1 MPARQTRDIRA
12 TARSE
17 FGWDDLRP
25 EQVEAIASLLDGHD
39 TLVVMPTGAGKSAIY
54 QVAGMLLEGPTV
66 VISPLL
72 ALQHDQIAGLAERSA
87 SGAVAVNSSLSA
99 AQAEDAWERVAAGRA
114 EFLFLTPEQLAN
126 DEVLR
131 RLSALSPRLLVVDE
145 AHCVSSWGHDFR
157 PDYLRIAD
165 VRGQLGGQPGDLRVL
180 ALTATAAP
188 PVRSEIVE
196 RLDMRDAHQVVRGFD
211 RPNLHLAAEQ
221 FADDDVKRE
230 ALLDW
235 VAGAGTPSIVYV
247 GTRKDTD
254 WYAARLAE
262 RGLRALA
269 YHAGLRKADRET
281 CHEEFQEGT
290 ADVVVATSA
299 FGMGIDKAD
308 VRAVAHA
315 HIPESVDAYYQEIG
329 RAGRDGEPA
338 RVRLFY
344 RTEDLGLRRFFGTAR
359 FDEDT
364 VRLVHKEVLG
374 EPDRVAGLV
383 RRTGLNRRRLT
394 AAVGLLED
402 AGVVE
407 VDGRRVVRAVDG
419 APAPAQA
426 LEAAREKAETR
437 QVMARS
443 RLEMVRG
450 YAETT
455 DCRRRYL
462 LGYFGEDLEHPCG
475 NCDTCDAGIAPD
487 AEAGEDDAFTPA
499 GRVRHPEFGEGVVM
513 QQGGGRVTVLFEEA
527 GYRTLDVETA
537 LEHRLLEP
545 C

>member
-1 MPARQTRDIRA
+1 MPATRTRDIRA
-12 TARSE
+12 TARSA
-17 FGWDDLRP
+17 FGWEDLRP
-25 EQVEAIASLLDGHD
+25 EQVEAVASLLDGHD

-54 QVAGMLLEGPTV
+54 QVAGTLLEGPTV
-66 VISPLL
+66 VLSPLL

-99 AQAEDAWERVAAGRA
+99 AEAEEAWERVTSGTA

-126 DEVLR
+126 DDVLQR
-131 RLSALSPRLLVVDE
+131 VSELGPRLLVVDE
-145 AHCVSSWGHDFR
+145 AHCVSGWGHDFR

-165 VRGQLGGQPGDLRVL
+165 VRGQLGDLRVL

-188 PVRSEIVE
+188 PVRSEIIE
-196 RLDMRDAHQVVRGFD
+196 RLAMRDAHQVVRGFD

-221 FADDDVKRE
+221 FADDSVKRE

-235 VAGAGTPSIVYV
+235 VTEAGTPSIVYV

-262 RGLRALA
+262 RGMRALA
-269 YHAGLRKADRET
+269 YHAGLRRADREA
-281 CHEEFQEGT
+281 CHAEFQQGT

-315 HIPESVDAYYQEIG
+315 HIPESVDAYYQEVG

-364 VRLVHKEVLG
+364 VRTVYQELRR
-374 EPDRVAGLV
+374 EPDLVAGLV
-383 RRTGLNRRRLT
+383 RRTGLNRRRVT
-394 AAVGLLED
+394 AAIGLLED

-407 VDGRRVVRAVDG
+407 VDRRRLVRAVDG
-419 APAPAQA
+419 APAPARA
-426 LEAAREKAETR
+426 LEVAREKAETR

-462 LGYFGEDLEHPCG
+462 LGYFGEDLERPCG
-475 NCDTCDAGIAPD
+475 HCDTCDAGIAPD
-487 AEAGEDDAFTPA
+487 AEAGEDDAFAPA

-537 LEHRLLEP
+537 LEHDLLVP

>member
-1 MPARQTRDIRA
+1 
-12 TARSE
+12 
-17 FGWDDLRP
+17 L
-25 EQVEAIASLLDGHD
+25 VE
-39 TLVVMPTGAGKSAIY
+39 
-54 QVAGMLLEGPTV
+54 
-66 VISPLL
+66 
-72 ALQHDQIAGLAERSA
+72 
-87 SGAVAVNSSLSA
+87 
-99 AQAEDAWERVAAGRA
+99 
-114 EFLFLTPEQLAN
+114 
-126 DEVLR
+126 
-131 RLSALSPRLLVVDE
+131 
-145 AHCVSSWGHDFR
+145 
-157 PDYLRIAD
+157 
-165 VRGQLGGQPGDLRVL
+165 
-180 ALTATAAP
+180 
-188 PVRSEIVE
+188 
-196 RLDMRDAHQVVRGFD
+196 
-211 RPNLHLAAEQ
+211 
-221 FADDDVKRE
+221 
-230 ALLDW
+230 W
-235 VAGAGTPSIVYV
+235 VAEAGTPSLVYV

-269 YHAGLRKADRET
+269 YHAGLRREDRAR
-281 CHEEFQEGT
+281 CHEQFQDGS

-338 RVRLFY
+338 RARLFY

-364 VRLVHKEVLG
+364 VRRVYQEVRG
-374 EPDRVAGLV
+374 EPDRIAGLV
-383 RRTGLNRRRLT
+383 RRTGLNRRKVT

-402 AGVVE
+402 ADLLE
-407 VDGRRVVRAVDG
+407 VDDRRTVRAVES
-419 APAPAQA
+419 APTPARA
-426 LEAAREKAETR
+426 LAAAREKAENR
-437 QVMARS
+437 QAMSRS

-462 LGYFGEDLEHPCG
+462 LGYFGEELDHPCG
-475 NCDTCDAGIAPD
+475 NCDTCDTGVAPD
-487 AEAGEDDAFTPA
+487 TEAAEDDAFTPA

-537 LEHRLLEP
+537 LEGDLLVP
-545 C
+545 CQAG

>member
-1 MPARQTRDIRA
+1 MPARRTRDIRA

-17 FGWDDLRP
+17 FGWHDLRP
-25 EQVEAIASLLDGHD
+25 EQVEAVESLLDGHD

-66 VISPLL
+66 VLSPLL

-99 AQAEDAWERVAAGRA
+99 AQAREAWERVEAGTA

-126 DEVLR
+126 DEVVK
-131 RLSALSPRLLVVDE
+131 RLAALSPRLLVVDE

-165 VRGQLGGQPGDLRVL
+165 VRSQLGDPRVL

-188 PVRSEIVE
+188 PVRSEIAE
-196 RLDMRDAHQVVRGFD
+196 RLDMQEAHQVVRGFD
-211 RPNLHLAAEQ
+211 RPNLHLGVEQ

-235 VAGAGTPSIVYV
+235 VTDAGTPSIVYV
-247 GTRKDTD
+247 GTRRDTD

-262 RGLRALA
+262 RGLRALS

-281 CHEEFQEGT
+281 CHREFQEGT

-308 VRAVAHA
+308 VRVVAHA

-364 VRLVHKEVLG
+364 ARTVYQEVRA
-374 EPDRVAGLV
+374 EPDLVAGLV
-383 RRTGLNRRRLT
+383 RRTGLNRRRVT

-402 AGVVE
+402 ADVVE
-407 VDGRRVVRAVDG
+407 VDERRVVRAVDG
-419 APAPAQA
+419 APGPAEA
-426 LEAAREKAETR
+426 LEVAREKAENR

-487 AEAGEDDAFTPA
+487 PEAGEDDAFTPA

-537 LEHRLLEP
+537 LENRLLEP

>member
-1 MPARQTRDIRA
+1 MPASRSRDIRT
-12 TARSE
+12 TASSE
-17 FGWDDLRP
+17 FGWASLRP
-25 EQVEAIASLLDGHD
+25 EQVEAISSLLGGHD
-39 TLVVMPTGAGKSAIY
+39 TVAVMPPGAGKSAIY
-54 QVAGMLLEGPTV
+54 QVAGVMLDGPTV
-66 VISPLL
+66 VLSPLL

-87 SGAVAVNSSLSA
+87 SGAVAVNSSQPASEN
-99 AQAEDAWERVAAGRA
+99 AEAWQRVEAGTA

-126 DEVLR
+126 EDVVR
-131 RLSALSPRLLVVDE
+131 RLAELAPALLVVDE

-165 VRGQLGGQPGDLRVL
+165 VRGQLPDLRVL

-196 RLDMRDAHQVVRGFD
+196 RLAMQDARQVVRGFD
-211 RPNLHLAAEQ
+211 RANLHLAADQ
-221 FADDDVKRE
+221 FSDDDVKRE
-230 ALLDW
+230 ALVEW
-235 VAGAGTPSIVYV
+235 VAEAGTPSLVYV

-269 YHAGLRKADRET
+269 YHAGLRREDRAR
-281 CHEEFQEGT
+281 CHEQFQDGS

-338 RVRLFY
+338 RARLFY

-364 VRLVHKEVLG
+364 VRRVYQEVRG
-374 EPDRVAGLV
+374 EPDRIAGLV
-383 RRTGLNRRRLT
+383 RRTGLNRRKVT

-402 AGVVE
+402 ADLLE
-407 VDGRRVVRAVDG
+407 VDDRRTVRAVES
-419 APAPAQA
+419 APTPARA
-426 LEAAREKAETR
+426 LAAAREKAENR
-437 QVMARS
+437 QAMSRS

-462 LGYFGEDLEHPCG
+462 LGYFGEELDHPCG
-475 NCDTCDAGIAPD
+475 NCDTCDTGVAPD
-487 AEAGEDDAFTPA
+487 TEAAEDDAFTPV

-537 LEHRLLEP
+537 LEGDLLVP
-545 C
+545 CQAG

>member
-1 MPARQTRDIRA
+1 MPATRTRDIRA

-17 FGWDDLRP
+17 FGWEDLRP

-39 TLVVMPTGAGKSAIY
+39 TLAVMPTGAGKSAIY

-66 VISPLL
+66 VLSPLL

-87 SGAVAVNSSLSA
+87 SGAVAVNSTLSA
-99 AQAEDAWERVAAGRA
+99 AQTEQAWERVASGDA
-114 EFLFLTPEQLAN
+114 EFLFLTPEQLAR
-126 DEVLR
+126 DDVLR
-131 RLSALSPRLLVVDE
+131 RLSGLSPRLLVVDE
-145 AHCVSSWGHDFR
+145 AHCVSGWGHDFR

-165 VRGQLGGQPGDLRVL
+165 VRGQFGDVGVL

-196 RLDMRDAHQVVRGFD
+196 RLDMHDAHQVVRGFD

-235 VAGAGTPSIVYV
+235 VARAGTPSIVYV

-262 RGLRALA
+262 RGLHALA
-269 YHAGLRKADRET
+269 YHAGMRRTDRER
-281 CHEEFQEGT
+281 CHEAFQEDT

-338 RVRLFY
+338 SVRLFY

-364 VRLVHKEVLG
+364 VRTVYKVVRG

-383 RRTGLNRRRLT
+383 RRTGLNRRRVT

-407 VDGRRVVRAVDG
+407 VDDQRVVRAVES
-419 APAPAQA
+419 APAPAEA
-426 LEAAREKAETR
+426 LAAAREKAETR

-462 LGYFGEDLEHPCG
+462 LGYFGEDLERPCG
-475 NCDTCDAGIAPD
+475 NCDTCEASIAPD
-487 AEAGEDDAFTPA
+487 IEAGEDDAFTPA